1 MENHILR
8 VTFGETN
15 YFSRVLKQSQKGF
28 EIITLFPVDGIKY
41 SETSSGDYDIV
52 SYFEER
58 VLQAFK
64 EKLIF
69 EIELVR
75 NQAGIK
81 QKLREL
87 EFSLSI
93 FIDDNEQSSEKQN
106 RIKQIFGETFFRDNF
121 PYFEYTQSMVNYLIE
136 YLEFSN
142 MDILKDKLVIR
153 ASEEAFLSALNQKTI
168 HSITNNK

>member
-1 MENHILR
+1 MGNTLIR
-8 VTFGETN
+8 VNFGDKN
-15 YFSRVLKQSQKGF
+15 YFAKVLQHTNHGF
-28 EIITLFPVDGIKY
+28 KIETVFPVEGIKY
-41 SETSSGDYDIV
+41 SDTSSGNYDIV

-58 VLQAFK
+58 FLHAFRK
-64 EKLIF
+64 KLIF

-87 EFSLSI
+87 KFSLSI
-93 FIDDNEQSSEKQN
+93 FIDEEQTPEKQN

-121 PYFEYTQSMVNYLIE
+121 PYFEFTPSMVNYLTE
-136 YLEFSN
+136 YLELSK
-142 MDILKDKLVIR
+142 METHKGKRLILTSQEV
-153 ASEEAFLSALNQKTI
+153 FLEGFEQKTI